1 LIAAVGLLV
10 LATVG
15 LRLVALPAPALDS
28 PLGVQATHVAYT
40 KILAGQLPA
49 PVEQGGFLLGSPPW
63 SGVAP
68 TNPLAGLPLF
78 NWLSAFGSILGV
90 PVEWVGRAL
99 SAVFSA
105 IAALA
110 LFAVVR
116 RTAGSLAAVYAT
128 LFFAVAPL
136 SVTLGQQFSPATM
149 IIAVQAL
156 AVLSV
161 LGWRDSVSQATPQ
174 GSAGK
179 FFSALAVGGIAGLLD
194 PGSLFLVLPAAYL
207 VLSLDGER
215 LQVGLQRR
223 NPGAAVAT
231 WSEAWHRSAHR
242 GRVVAYL
249 ATLVIA
255 AGAWWLYSSRV
266 DVLLLGDGDGAGGA
280 AALIANLFNYGTYVQ
295 LTGMTIGR
303 VLTVVGLLLLV
314 AGMLNGARQGTRGI
328 FNVWLAAGLLHALL
342 DAGRLARHDDVLLP
356 ILLPACALVGIGAS
370 WAGSLPARVWRAIT
384 EQQREPV
391 SDYAVSPHT
400 AWLLD
405 LPETRAEAPSGRP
418 QARPALGK
426 SVAAR
431 TQKAGE
437 RARRASLMGLGHLA
451 VLGAIGLVALS
462 GWNAAWASTHASADA
477 LELEAAGREISA
489 ITPAGSQIVIV
500 GPHAPEL
507 FYASGRTGWALDE
520 ASFSIPEIAQLHRA
534 GASYL
539 LSADQTWLGQ
549 HPDYVG
555 LLANYSVKQLAR
567 RYILFDLNARPSAN
581 DRLYFLESG
590 HTLGGAFR
598 RYWEMHGG
606 VQKLGYPISEEV
618 SEQNPLDGQVR
629 TVQYFERAVLEH
641 HPEFGGTTDEVM
653 LAAVGLW
660 VTKDR
665 YFQQV
670 TPFQSTPERAYFPQ
684 TGHSVKEAF
693 LRFWNQ
699 QGGLASFGYPI
710 SEELPEISPADG
722 KVYTVQYFERARF
735 EWHPADAGTPSE
747 VQLGLIGKQ
756 ALEMQK

>member
-1 LIAAVGLLV
+1 
-10 LATVG
+10 
-15 LRLVALPAPALDS
+15 
-28 PLGVQATHVAYT
+28 
-40 KILAGQLPA
+40 
-49 PVEQGGFLLGSPPW
+49 
-63 SGVAP
+63 
-68 TNPLAGLPLF
+68 
-78 NWLSAFGSILGV
+78 
-90 PVEWVGRAL
+90 
-99 SAVFSA
+99 
-105 IAALA
+105 
-110 LFAVVR
+110 
-116 RTAGSLAAVYAT
+116 
-128 LFFAVAPL
+128 
-136 SVTLGQQFSPATM
+136 
-149 IIAVQAL
+149 
-156 AVLSV
+156 
-161 LGWRDSVSQATPQ
+161 
-174 GSAGK
+174 
-179 FFSALAVGGIAGLLD
+179 
-194 PGSLFLVLPAAYL
+194 
-207 VLSLDGER
+207 
-215 LQVGLQRR
+215 
-223 NPGAAVAT
+223 
-231 WSEAWHRSAHR
+231 
-242 GRVVAYL
+242 
-249 ATLVIA
+249 
-255 AGAWWLYSSRV
+255 
-266 DVLLLGDGDGAGGA
+266 
-280 AALIANLFNYGTYVQ
+280 
-295 LTGMTIGR
+295 
-303 VLTVVGLLLLV
+303 
-314 AGMLNGARQGTRGI
+314 
-328 FNVWLAAGLLHALL
+328 
-342 DAGRLARHDDVLLP
+342 
-356 ILLPACALVGIGAS
+356 
-370 WAGSLPARVWRAIT
+370 
-384 EQQREPV
+384 
-391 SDYAVSPHT
+391 
-400 AWLLD
+400 
-405 LPETRAEAPSGRP
+405 
-418 QARPALGK
+418 
-426 SVAAR
+426 
-431 TQKAGE
+431 
-437 RARRASLMGLGHLA
+437 MGLGHLA
-451 VLGAIGLVALS
+451 VVGAIGLVALS

-489 ITPAGSQIVIV
+489 ITPPGSRIVIV

-567 RYILFDLNARPSAN
+567 RYILFDLNTRPSAN

-629 TVQYFERAVLEH
+629 TVQYFERAVLEQ
-641 HPEFGGTTDEVM
+641 HPEFAGTGDEVM

-756 ALEMQK
+756 ALEMRK